1 MAPTAMSRHRA
12 RATDERQSPATS
24 MTGRIAVAVSGGG
37 SNLRAL
43 HAAAGRGEVGGDIV
57 LVVSDRPCAAVE
69 WAAGEGIDTAIVA
82 GGDDQALADVL
93 AGAGP
98 DVVVLAG

>member
-1 MAPTAMSRHRA
+1 MAATAMSRHRA

-43 HAAAGRGEVGGDIV
+43 HAAAGRSEVGGDIAGV
-57 LVVSDRPCAAVE
+57 GVGLRQGEAQRTLGDGVHAAR
-69 WAAGEGIDTAIVA
+69 
-82 GGDDQALADVL
+82 
-93 AGAGP
+93 
-98 DVVVLAG
+98 